1 MFVKV
6 LVAYYILLISLNSMC
21 EGRNFTHEAILD
33 LSDRYSNAV
42 ARYEPG
48 FFVLNNFIRPIVAMV
63 GLCGNVVVLVVWSA
77 ETAFNPTTFL
87 VKCLAVVDI
96 ITLLAY
102 MCHWVRKFMLR
113 LEWTIAAVVPYIVML
128 CNRPIIVYTTLGVA
142 VTRWVTVHKPLRV
155 HSLLTRRRVVV
166 GYILMLLWCLISGI
180 SLCLLL
186 AERSDDD
193 YIAIMNTAWE
203 GVNLALP
210 ILLLVVLNVSLVY
223 TVCSHRHSSH
233 SSLGQQRQR
242 TVRSARLLGA
252 VLSVSISTVLAYPVG
267 VAYRLL
273 KFGLG
278 VEICD
283 SDCAMKLLAVT
294 FLRETFNSSINVV
307 YYLVF
312 ASRFR
317 QLCRLRCGCCC
328 RRCSF

>member
-21 EGRNFTHEAILD
+21 EGRNFTREAIQD
-33 LSDRYSNAV
+33 LSDRYNNAV
-42 ARYEPG
+42 ARYETAFG
-48 FFVLNNFIRPIVAMV
+48 VLNNFVCPIVAMV

-87 VKCLAVVDI
+87 VKCLAVTDI
-96 ITLLAY
+96 IMLLAF
-102 MCHWVRKFMLR
+102 MCNWVRNFILR
-113 LEWTIAAVVPYIVML
+113 LELTIAATVPIILML
-128 CNRPIIVYTTLGVA
+128 CCRAIIVYTTLGVA
-142 VTRWVTVHKPLRV
+142 VTRWVAVHKPLKV

-166 GYILMLLWCLISGI
+166 GYVLMLLWCLMSGM
-180 SLCLLL
+180 SVGFLL
-186 AERSDDD
+186 AGHPDSD
-193 YIAIMNTAWE
+193 YIAIMYNVWE

-223 TVCSHRHSSH
+223 TVCSHRHSS
-233 SSLGQQRQR
+233 SLGQQRQR

-252 VLSVSISTVLAYPVG
+252 VLSISITTVLAYPVG
-267 VAYRLL
+267 VAFRVL

-278 VEICD
+278 EKICD
-283 SDCAMKLLAVT
+283 SDCTMILLTFT
-294 FLRETFNSSINVV
+294 FLLELFNSCINVV

-317 QLCRLRCGCCC
+317 ELCRLRCGCCC
-328 RRCSF
+328 RRCTF